1 MKRLD
6 EIKKEK
12 EKLESL
18 LETMADYMEFMKP
31 VEEELGEEDLELV
44 TAARGGTSYEQFLQN
59 MKKK

>member
-6 EIKKEK
+6 ELRKEK
-12 EKLESL
+12 EKLETL
-18 LETMADYMEFMKP
+18 LETVADYLEFMDP
-31 VEEELGEEDLELV
+31 AEEELGEEELELV